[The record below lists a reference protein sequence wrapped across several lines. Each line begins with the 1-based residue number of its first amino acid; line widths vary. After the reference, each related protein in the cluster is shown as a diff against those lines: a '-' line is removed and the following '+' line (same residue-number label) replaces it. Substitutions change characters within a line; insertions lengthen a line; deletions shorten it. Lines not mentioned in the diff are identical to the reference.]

1 MKLDIKKQTYTVYN
15 NYLGLP
21 FEMQL
26 LKAIKEG
33 QNRLRDFSTRIQQGK
48 NESDASEIGF
58 PTLATGAFPDQKFNK
73 QTSHES
79 KKTVDS
85 SCISF

>member
-15 NYLGLP
+15 NYSGLP

-26 LKAIKEG
+26 LKAITRPESLEG
-33 QNRLRDFSTRIQQGK
+33 LFNPASSKVK
-48 NESDASEIGF
+48 NENDASKIGF
-58 PTLATGAFPDQKFNK
+58 PTLTTGAFPNQKFNK